1 MEEGFAFK
9 GMMANNSFK
18 PTPLR
23 GVVVAFPHS
32 LLSASATPRCGA
44 A

>member
-1 MEEGFAFK
+1 
-9 GMMANNSFK
+9 MALDNGDCCLFRNYHIQVIRVRKPNNSFK

-23 GVVVAFPHS
+23 G
-32 LLSASATPRCGA
+32 A

>member
-1 MEEGFAFK
+1 MAAVVVAGHIHRHRISFCVLLHRFASY
-9 GMMANNSFK
+9 GANNSFK

-23 GVVVAFPHS
+23 G
-32 LLSASATPRCGA
+32 A

>member
-1 MEEGFAFK
+1 MEPYGPLMATRS
-9 GMMANNSFK
+9 GLSSVRQQRANNSFK

-23 GVVVAFPHS
+23 G
-32 LLSASATPRCGA
+32 A